1 MLLPNCVLCNQLVMN
16 TIAILCDIVGNL
28 RPLSTTWACIYLRV
42 YFTNVFYGSGF
53 LTLPNCVHCTETLA
67 PSCWILSVSCDHA
80 LLTTSA
86 CINLCVQLR
95 TRLLRTRAIVNPII
109 MLLPNCTL
117 SALRVTIDNLRQLW
131 STYFGLRLCSCLLS
145 ITFVSVKLHTL
156 Q

>member
-1 MLLPNCVLCNQLVMN
+1 MILSVTYDHCRLLELAFIFV
-16 TIAILCDIVGNL
+16 
-28 RPLSTTWACIYLRV
+28 
-42 YFTNVFYGSGF
+42 FTSRTCSMVDGF

-67 PSCWILSVSCDHA
+67 PSFWILSVSCDHA

-145 ITFVSVKLHTL
+145 ITFLSVKLHTL
-156 Q
+156 QQTFGLFVNLQ

>member
-1 MLLPNCVLCNQLVMN
+1 MILSVTYDHCRLIQLAFIFV
-16 TIAILCDIVGNL
+16 
-28 RPLSTTWACIYLRV
+28 
-42 YFTNVFYGSGF
+42 FTSRTCSMVDAF
-53 LTLPNCVHCTETLA
+53 LTLPNCVHCNETFA
-67 PSCWILSVSCDHA
+67 PSFGILSVTCDHA

-117 SALRVTIDNLRQLW
+117 SALRVTIDNMRQLW
-131 STYFGLRLCSCLLS
+131 STYFGLCLCSCLLS
-145 ITFVSVKLHTL
+145 INFVSIKLHTP

>member
-1 MLLPNCVLCNQLVMN
+1 MILSVTYDHCRLLELAFIFVFTSRTCSMVE
-16 TIAILCDIVGNL
+16 AI
-28 RPLSTTWACIYLRV
+28 
-42 YFTNVFYGSGF
+42 
-53 LTLPNCVHCTETLA
+53 LTLPNCVYRNETLA
-67 PSCWILSVSCDHA
+67 PSFWILSVTCDHA